1 MKKVFEIRYPDE
13 VEIGQAHPIGWG
25 KLPTKLLE
33 EPVIGDYLHNTFFIK
48 EDGSVIKSTVVFI
61 IRMEQLEK
69 NEEVLERFLKN
80 NPNYSSFEDN
90 DRILLID
97 LD

>member
-1 MKKVFEIRYPDE
+1 MKKIFEIKYPDE
-13 VEIGQAHPIGWG
+13 VEMGQASPIGWS

-61 IRMEQLEK
+61 TRVNQLEK
-69 NEEVLERFLKN
+69 DEVFRAFLKN
-80 NPNYSSFEDN
+80 NPNYSSYEDN

-97 LD
+97 LG